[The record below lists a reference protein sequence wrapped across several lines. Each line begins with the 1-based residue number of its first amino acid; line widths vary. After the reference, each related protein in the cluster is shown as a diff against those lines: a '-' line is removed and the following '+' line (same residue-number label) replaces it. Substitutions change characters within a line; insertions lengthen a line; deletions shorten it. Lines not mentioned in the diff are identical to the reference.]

1 MYKYAPTDFPIPPYS
16 GTSSGMEFRKDIN
29 GLRAVAVLA
38 VMLYHFGL
46 PGFKGGFVG
55 VDVFFVI
62 SGFLMTGI
70 ILKGMAQQSFS
81 LSSFYL
87 SRAKRIIPALAVLC
101 AVLLVAGWF
110 WIPPADYKQLGRHA
124 ASALGF
130 ISNFIFKNEDGYF
143 DTFSQDKWL
152 LHSWSLSLEWQFY
165 LLYPLIVLFLCRK
178 AANIRDRFKRIGL
191 TLAGISLA
199 SFLLSAFIT
208 PFESAFAF
216 YLLPTRIWELLA
228 GGIVFLLAEKYTLQ
242 KSTAT
247 LTAFAGYIL
256 VFLSITLFS
265 TDTLWPGYAAFV
277 PVFGTALIIFAR
289 LPRTTLLDTTVLQ
302 KMGIWSYSIYLWH
315 WPVMVALRHAGL
327 ELSPTADAFGLC
339 ASVALGAA
347 SFYLVE
353 TPLRRLKT
361 FRTHPRLA
369 TAWGLAAVSVVLLCG
384 FAVDKQKGLP
394 ERVRA
399 EVRAIEA
406 EVSQSKKGRPKQ
418 CAAGLKVFA
427 AHDCQQDP
435 PAFIVWGDS
444 HSGPVFTTIEKAAQG
459 ARGRLYHMTCPPFSN
474 AYLEAKK
481 HSRHCP
487 EFNDFVSDEID
498 AIPLHIPLFIVFRYS
513 MYLHGFNEHPDLH
526 IGLSYTDAAS
536 DSYDTYDESVN
547 VYKERLKGSLCAM
560 AEKGRPVFV
569 LQPVPEI
576 GIDVPRVLSRQ
587 LMFQGETS
595 DINLLQSDYTQR
607 QEIVQS
613 ILQEARAD
621 CGVQLLDPVPYL
633 CKNGQCAGSEN
644 GVPLYTD
651 DNHLSQT
658 GSAKLL
664 PLFIPTFNSTAA
676 P

>member
-1 MYKYAPTDFPIPPYS
+1 
-16 GTSSGMEFRKDIN
+16 MEFRKDIN

-70 ILKGMAQQSFS
+70 ILKGMTQQTFS
-81 LSSFYL
+81 LPSFYL

-110 WIPPADYKQLGRHA
+110 WVPPTDYKQLGRHV

-152 LHSWSLSLEWQFY
+152 LHSWSLSVEWQFY
-165 LLYPLIVLFLCRK
+165 LLYPLILMLLCRK
-178 AANIRDRFKRIGL
+178 AANIRDRFKHIGAS
-191 TLAGISLA
+191 LAVISLA
-199 SFLLSAFIT
+199 SFLLSAIIT
-208 PFESAFAF
+208 PVESAFAF
-216 YLLPTRIWELLA
+216 YLLPTRFWELLA

-242 KSTAT
+242 KSPAT
-247 LTAFAGYIL
+247 LTALAGYIL
-256 VFLSITLFS
+256 VVLSIVLFS
-265 TDTLWPGYAAFV
+265 TDTLWPGYAAAV

-289 LPRTTLLDTTVLQ
+289 IPRTTLLDTAALQ
-302 KMGIWSYSIYLWH
+302 KIGIWSYSIYLWH

-327 ELSPTADAFGLC
+327 ELSPTADAFGLL
-339 ASVALGAA
+339 ASIALGAA
-347 SFYLVE
+347 SFYVVE
-353 TPLRRLKT
+353 TPLRRLSI
-361 FRTHPRLA
+361 FRTRPRFA
-369 TAWGLAAVSVVLLCG
+369 AAMGLGVISVVLLCG

-394 ERVRA
+394 ERVSA
-399 EVRAIEA
+399 AVQAIETEVR
-406 EVSQSKKGRPKQ
+406 QSKKGRPKQ
-418 CAAGLKVFA
+418 CATGLKVFA
-427 AHDCQQDP
+427 AHDCQQNP
-435 PAFIVWGDS
+435 PGFIVWGDS
-444 HSGPVFTTIEKAAQG
+444 HSDPVFTTIEKAANG
-459 ARGRLYHMTCPPFSN
+459 ARGRLYHMTCPPFPN

-487 EFNDFVSDEID
+487 EFNDFVFD
-498 AIPLHIPLFIVFRYS
+498 AVNAVPTDVPLFVIFRYS

-526 IGLSYTDAAS
+526 IGLRYTDAKN
-536 DSYDTYDESVN
+536 DSYDEYSESVAE
-547 VYKERLKGSLCAM
+547 YKKRLKGSLCKM

-569 LQPVPEI
+569 LQPVPEM

-587 LMFQGETS
+587 LMFQGKTS
-595 DINLLQSDYTQR
+595 DITLPYSDYIKR
-607 QEIVQS
+607 QEIVQNV
-613 ILQEARAD
+613 LQSAQED
-621 CGVQLLDPVPYL
+621 CGIQLLDPAPYL
-633 CKNGQCAGSEN
+633 CTETACAGSES

-664 PLFIPTFNSTAA
+664 PLFKTAFDTTPA
-676 P
+676 R